1 MFFTLFFGI
10 IMHYMSEEDLLSTK
24 YATKCIKEDDAFI
37 LKQAKEKQDKQNEKR
52 LKKGKAAEP
61 FHSRSK
67 DGAKVTILPSV
78 VHNLKINKSPTRKVF
93 TFKGCHT
100 SSRDRACI

>member
-1 MFFTLFFGI
+1 
-10 IMHYMSEEDLLSTK
+10 MSEEDLLSAK
-24 YATKCIKEDDAFI
+24 NATNCIKEDDAFI
-37 LKQAKEKQDKQNEKR
+37 LKQAKEKHDKQNEKR
-52 LKKGKAAEP
+52 LKKGKAVEP
-61 FHSRSK
+61 FHLRSK
-67 DGAKVTILPSV
+67 DDAKVTILPPI